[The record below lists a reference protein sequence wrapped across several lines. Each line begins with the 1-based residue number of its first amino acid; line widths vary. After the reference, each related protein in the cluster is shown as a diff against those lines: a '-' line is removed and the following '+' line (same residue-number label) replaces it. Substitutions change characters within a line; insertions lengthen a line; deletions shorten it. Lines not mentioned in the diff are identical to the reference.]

1 MIPVL
6 TSLAGTCL
14 TSQNWQDV
22 GINTAAFYLD
32 ELLMKPGF
40 DLLNTLPDLSSYVAW
55 SSYLVLNATLP
66 KINSEG
72 IYKINSH
79 YDGRVISLSEDDL
92 IKLIAILKPNMV
104 ILPSGISQEK
114 LNLYSELFGA
124 VDNSSYKSRLPA
136 TGSQDPDV
144 LLNTQDYYREKDR
157 NGSREQIAGSR
168 ILNCQKTIKNISIF
182 LPAKDLLDTT
192 NKSYGVYLT
201 YDEKKSFQDL
211 LQEIEQHKHLPCYV
225 SGNLNLE
232 LMQELKCK
240 NVQYIESNLIAAD
253 GYKGKVYSSQKDLEI
268 SDPVYAFEFEP
279 IDKNC
284 ECPTCSQKL
293 TKAYLHHLLANTPL
307 LCQRFLIEHNIYF
320 CQKNLR

>member
-22 GINTAAFYLD
+22 GINMASFYLD

-92 IKLIAILKPNMV
+92 IKLIANLKPNMV
-104 ILPSGISQEK
+104 ILPSSISQEK
-114 LNLYSELFGA
+114 LNLYSEL
-124 VDNSSYKSRLPA
+124 
-136 TGSQDPDV
+136 
-144 LLNTQDYYREKDR
+144 LN
-157 NGSREQIAGSR
+157 
-168 ILNCQKTIKNISIF
+168 NISIF
-182 LPAKDLLDTT
+182 LPAKNLLAATD
-192 NKSYGVYLT
+192 KSYGVYLT
-201 YDEKKSFQDL
+201 YDEKKSFKDL
-211 LQEIEQHKHLPCYV
+211 LQEIEQYKHLPCYV

-232 LMQELKCK
+232 LMQELKRN
-240 NVQYIESNLIAAD
+240 NVQYIESNLVSAD
-253 GYKGKVYSSQKDLEI
+253 GYKGMLYTSQKDLEI
-268 SDPVYAFEFEP
+268 SDPVYAFAFEP
-279 IDKNC
+279 IDENC
-284 ECPTCSQKL
+284 DCPTCSQNL

-307 LCQRFLIEHNIYF
+307 LCQRFLIQHNIYF